1 MWLAV
6 PNIVDAHNHK
16 KELSV
21 RG

>member
-6 PNIVDAHNHK
+6 PNIIDAHNHK